1 MQKIENRKLM
11 NKLIERPKI
20 IENVKA
26 VNAHQQLG
34 KLLNILEIKE
44 LSADTVELINQE
56 IEQLNIIT
64 DDDKNLTR
72 KIKAKENSIVKL
84 VESKHK
90 IVPKNYYKKLWMV
103 LGMSAFGIP
112 IGVAFGL
119 SIGNLGMLGI
129 GLPIG
134 MGIGVAVGTSMDN
147 RAFKEGRQ
155 LDFEVK

>member
-20 IENVKA
+20 IEYVKA
-26 VNAHQQLG
+26 VNAHQDLG
-34 KLLNILEIKE
+34 KVLNRLEIKE